1 MFSATFRHE
10 ITLYAIDI
18 DKKRSRT
25 PFLTL
30 QNLFENRPS
39 TILNFLEHLQLSH
52 IPEKNNAVKPF
63 YKVLNESFQD
73 KMIYRRQDITGIVII
88 FLIIE
93 KNYQGL
99 KTSQGKDV
107 IIQEYRK

>member
-1 MFSATFRHE
+1 MQIRKGSEHLFFS
-10 ITLYAIDI
+10 TLIH
-18 DKKRSRT
+18 
-25 PFLTL
+25 
-30 QNLFENRPS
+30 FENQPS

-93 KNYQGL
+93 KNYQEL
-99 KTSQGKDV
+99 KTSQGKDL
-107 IIQEYRK
+107 IIQEYRRRKSKF